1 MSPDVVN
8 EGLRLSVDGAGS
20 APIKLFLLF
29 TVLTFIPALVISMTS
44 FTRII
49 IVLSFLRQALG
60 TPQLPPNPVLIG
72 LSLFLS
78 FFVMSPTLNAVY
90 DNALSPFV
98 DDKMGWKEAAVNAEA
113 PLATFMEHQVH
124 EEDLQLFFG
133 LAGLERPQ
141 TGEKIPLRVL
151 VPAFLV
157 SELTTAFTMGLYL
170 FVPMLLID
178 LLVSGLL
185 MALGMMMVPPT
196 MIALPLKL
204 GVFVLADGW
213 HVLIGSLAQSFH

>member
-78 FFVMSPTLNAVY
+78 FFVPVPSPC
-90 DNALSPFV
+90 
-98 DDKMGWKEAAVNAEA
+98 
-113 PLATFMEHQVH
+113 
-124 EEDLQLFFG
+124 
-133 LAGLERPQ
+133 
-141 TGEKIPLRVL
+141 
-151 VPAFLV
+151 V
-157 SELTTAFTMGLYL
+157 S
-170 FVPMLLID
+170 
-178 LLVSGLL
+178 
-185 MALGMMMVPPT
+185 
-196 MIALPLKL
+196 
-204 GVFVLADGW
+204 
-213 HVLIGSLAQSFH
+213 HR

>member
-8 EGLRLSVDGAGS
+8 EGLRLSVEGGGS

-29 TVLTFIPALVISMTS
+29 TVLTFVPALIISMTS

-49 IVLSFLRQALG
+49 IVLSFLRQAMG

-72 LSLFLS
+72 LAMFLT
-78 FFVMSPTLNAVY
+78 FFIMSPTLNAVY
-90 DNALSPFV
+90 GDALSPFL
-98 DDKMGWKEAAVNAEA
+98 DDKMNWKQAAEAAEA
-113 PLATFMEHQVH
+113 PLADFMERQVH
-124 EEDLQLFFG
+124 EEDLKLFFG
-133 LAGLERPQ
+133 LAQMERPQ
-141 TGEKIPLRVL
+141 TGEKIPFRVL

-170 FVPMLLID
+170 FIPMLLID
-178 LLVSGLL
+178 LLVSALL

-196 MIALPLKL
+196 MIALPLKI

-213 HVLIGSLAQSFH
+213 HVLIGSLAQSFN

>member
-1 MSPDVVN
+1 MSPDVVH
-8 EGLRLSVDGAGS
+8 EGLQLSVDGGGS

-29 TVLTFIPALVISMTS
+29 TVLTFVPALIISMTS

-49 IVLSFLRQALG
+49 IVLSFLRQAMG

-72 LSLFLS
+72 LSLFLT
-78 FFVMSPTLNAVY
+78 FFVMSPTLNTVY
-90 DNALSPFV
+90 GEALSPFL
-98 DDKMGWKEAAVNAEA
+98 DDKMKWKEAAVAAEA
-113 PLATFMEHQVH
+113 PLADFMERQVH
-124 EEDLQLFFG
+124 EEDLKLFFG
-133 LAGLERPQ
+133 LAQLERPNA
-141 TGEKIPLRVL
+141 GEKIPFRVL

-170 FVPMLLID
+170 FIPMLLID
-178 LLVSGLL
+178 LLVSALL

-196 MIALPLKL
+196 MIALPLKI

-213 HVLIGSLAQSFH
+213 HVLIGSLAQSFN